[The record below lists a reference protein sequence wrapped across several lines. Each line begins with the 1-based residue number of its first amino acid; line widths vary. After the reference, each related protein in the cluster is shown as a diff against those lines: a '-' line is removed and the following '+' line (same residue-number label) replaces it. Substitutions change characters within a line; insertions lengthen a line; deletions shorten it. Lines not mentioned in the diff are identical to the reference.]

1 MIKANEWFIKL
12 QEQDIK
18 MNDGEHVMFYT
29 LNNEQECDDR
39 VII

>member
-18 MNDGEHVMFYT
+18 MNDGEHVMFH
-29 LNNEQECDDR
+29 
-39 VII
+39 VWAIGF

>member
-1 MIKANEWFIKL
+1 MITSNKWLIKL
-12 QEQDIK
+12 QKQELK
-18 MNDGEHVMFYT
+18 GKDGEHVMFYT